1 MEQATDYLV
10 IGAGIT
16 GVSCAAALRA
26 AGRDVLVIDKGR
38 GIGGRMAT
46 RRVRL
51 DQGEISFDHGAQY
64 LRGDTPRFR
73 AALAQAGAQTWPEGG
88 NSERLVGMPGMSSL
102 PRRMSEG
109 LRIMQSVEVSALN
122 RTASGWHVQSTGG
135 DITAR
140 QVILTIPAP
149 QARALLVSEGSVAS
163 QLSKVQMAPCL
174 TLMAAFPLNSPRP
187 FLQDHAPD
195 AELSWIAQDSSKP
208 GRPEGAVT
216 WVAQAGS
223 DFSRAHLEQTS
234 DRLAELMLP
243 LLAARIRADPETALY
258 VSVHRWRYAQTV
270 TPLGLPFLQVP
281 DRSLYLGGDW
291 CLGAR
296 VEHGFASGLAIAED
310 VLGRAH
316 VA

>member
-1 MEQATDYLV
+1 MQQATDCLV

-16 GVSCAAALRA
+16 GLSCAAALHA
-26 AGRDVLVIDKGR
+26 AGREVLIIDKGR

-46 RRVRL
+46 RRVSL
-51 DQGEISFDHGAQY
+51 DAGEISFDHGAQY
-64 LRGDTPRFR
+64 LRSDTPRFH
-73 AALAQAGAQTWPEGG
+73 AALAQAGAQNWPDDG
-88 NSERLVGMPGMSSL
+88 NSARLVGVPGMSSL

-109 LRIMQSVEVSALN
+109 LLIMQSVEVTALG
-122 RTASGWHVQSTGG
+122 RSDPGWRVQSTGG

-140 QVILTIPAP
+140 QVVLTIPAP
-149 QARALLVSEGSVAS
+149 QARALLTTEGALAAP
-163 QLSKVQMAPCL
+163 LSKVQMAPCL
-174 TLMAAFPLNSPRP
+174 TLMAAFPLNSARP

-223 DFSRAHLEQTS
+223 DFSRAHLEQTPE
-234 DRLAELMLP
+234 RLAEMMLP
-243 LLAARIRADPETALY
+243 LLAARIGVDPATALY
-258 VSVHRWRYAQTV
+258 ASVHRWRYAQTV
-270 TPLGLPFLQVP
+270 TPLGLPFLNLP

-296 VEHGFASGLAIAED
+296 ADHGFASGLAIAED
-310 VLGRAH
+310 MLGHAH

>member
-1 MEQATDYLV
+1 
-10 IGAGIT
+10 
-16 GVSCAAALRA
+16 
-26 AGRDVLVIDKGR
+26 
-38 GIGGRMAT
+38 
-46 RRVRL
+46 
-51 DQGEISFDHGAQY
+51 
-64 LRGDTPRFR
+64 
-73 AALAQAGAQTWPEGG
+73 
-88 NSERLVGMPGMSSL
+88 
-102 PRRMSEG
+102 
-109 LRIMQSVEVSALN
+109 MQSVEVSALN

-149 QARALLVSEGSVAS
+149 QARALLVSEGSIAS

-174 TLMAAFPLNSPRP
+174 TLLAAFPLNSPRP